1 MIDNTIIRIK
11 SGNGGD
17 GAISGRHEK
26 FVPRGGPDGGD
37 GGTGG
42 NIVIRGDRNKNT
54 LLSFRYK
61 KVFVA
66 GNGTNGSSAN
76 KHGKDGK
83 DVILEV
89 PVGTLIST
97 TNGCEIADI
106 TTHDQEILIAKG
118 GRGGVGNSKF
128 KSSTSQYPVI
138 AECGDVGE
146 EKEVRL
152 QLKLLADVGIIGAPN
167 AGKSSLISILTAARP
182 KIGSYPFTTLEPVL
196 GVSEHKGEEMVLVD
210 IPGLIEGAHE
220 GAGLGHEFLAHI
232 ERTKVLI
239 HLVDASNENVVEVFK
254 AINGELQKFDKRLIK
269 KKQVVVLNKVDTD
282 EVRGMPVVKL
292 RQLAEEIGSRY
303 FVSAVTGEG
312 LESMQDEV
320 LRVLSEET
328 PLGEG
333 VVEGILTDEKVPVI
347 RPEPQDPPVAIER
360 EADVFIV
367 HARSVERVAK
377 RIDYDDWLARMQLYR
392 YMMRK
397 GVVRALEDAGI
408 RPGDSVRVGGL
419 EWEWD

>member
-1 MIDNTIIRIK
+1 MIDNTIIHIK

-37 GGTGG
+37 GGAGG

-61 KVFVA
+61 KIFVA
-66 GNGTNGSSAN
+66 GNGTNGGSAN

-83 DVILEV
+83 DIILQV

-97 TNGCEIADI
+97 PNGSEIADI
-106 TTHDQEILIAKG
+106 TTHDQEILVAEG

-138 AECGDVGE
+138 AESGDVGE
-146 EKEVRL
+146 EKEIVL

-167 AGKSSLISILTAARP
+167 AGKSSLISILTSARP

-196 GVSEHKGEEMVLVD
+196 GVSEHRGEEVVFVD

-220 GAGLGHEFLAHI
+220 GVGLGHEFLAHI

-239 HLVDASNENVVEVFK
+239 HLVDASTNNPVEVFK
-254 AINGELQKFDKRLIK
+254 AINKELKKFDEGLINK
-269 KKQVVVLNKVDTD
+269 QQVVVLNKIDTD
-282 EVRGMPVVKL
+282 EVQNMPRVKL
-292 RQLAEEIGSRY
+292 RQIAEETGSVH
-303 FVSAVTGEG
+303 FISAVTGEG
-312 LESMQDEV
+312 LEAVQDEI

-328 PLGEG
+328 PLGEDVIESISG
-333 VVEGILTDEKVPVI
+333 DGKIPVI
-347 RPEPQDPPVAIER
+347 RPESQEPPVAIEKDK
-360 EADVFIV
+360 DVFIV

-392 YMMRK
+392 YMIRK
-397 GVVRALEDAGI
+397 GVVRALEEAGI
-408 RPGDSVRVGGL
+408 SGGDTVRVGDL

>member
-17 GAISGRHEK
+17 GAISGRREK

-97 TNGCEIADI
+97 TNGSEIADI
-106 TTHDQEILIAKG
+106 TTHDQKIVIAKG

-128 KSSTSQYPVI
+128 KSSTSQYPVL
-138 AECGDVGE
+138 AESGDVGE
-146 EKEVRL
+146 EKEVVL

-167 AGKSSLISILTAARP
+167 AGKSSLISILTSARP

-196 GVSEHKGEEMVLVD
+196 GVSEHRGEEVVFVD

-220 GAGLGHEFLAHI
+220 GVGLGHEFLAHI

-239 HLVDASNENVVEVFK
+239 HLVDASTENPVEVFK
-254 AINGELQKFDKRLIK
+254 AINEELKKFNESLIK

-282 EVRGMPVVKL
+282 EVRNMSRVKL
-292 RQLAEEIGSRY
+292 GQLAEETGSVY

-312 LESMQDEV
+312 LKAMQDEV

-328 PLGEG
+328 PSGEDAVG
-333 VVEGILTDEKVPVI
+333 GTLTDEKIPVI
-347 RPEPQDPPVAIER
+347 RPETQGVPVVIER
-360 EADVFIV
+360 DADVFV
-367 HARSVERVAK
+367 VYARSVERVAK

-392 YMMRK
+392 YMIRK

-408 RPGDSVRVGGL
+408 SPGDTVRVGDL
-419 EWEWD
+419 EWEWE

>member
-1 MIDNTIIRIK
+1 MIDNTIIHIK

-66 GNGTNGSSAN
+66 GNGTNGGSAN

-83 DVILEV
+83 DVILQV

-97 TNGCEIADI
+97 AKGSEIADI
-106 TTHDQEILIAKG
+106 TAHDQEILIAKG

-138 AECGDVGE
+138 AESGDVGE
-146 EKEVRL
+146 EKEIVL

-196 GVSEHKGEEMVLVD
+196 GVCEHRGEEVVFVD

-220 GAGLGHEFLAHI
+220 GVGLGHEFLAHI

-239 HLVDASNENVVEVFK
+239 HLVDASTNNPVEVFK
-254 AINGELQKFDKRLIK
+254 AINEELKKFDESLIK
-269 KKQVVVLNKVDTD
+269 KQQVVVLNKVDTD
-282 EVRGMPVVKL
+282 EVRNMSKVKL
-292 RQLAEEIGSRY
+292 RQIAEETGSVY
-303 FVSAVTGEG
+303 FISAVTGEG

-328 PLGEG
+328 SSSDD
-333 VVEGILTDEKVPVI
+333 VMEGILMDEKIPVI
-347 RPEPQDPPVAIER
+347 RPEPEDPPVAIER
-360 EADVFIV
+360 DADVFIV
-367 HARSVERVAK
+367 YSRSVERVAK

-392 YMMRK
+392 YMIRK

-408 RPGDSVRVGGL
+408 NSGDTVRVGDL

>member
-17 GAISGRHEK
+17 GAISGRREK

-97 TNGCEIADI
+97 TNGSEIADI
-106 TTHDQEILIAKG
+106 TTHDQKIVIAKG

-128 KSSTSQYPVI
+128 KSSTSQYPVL
-138 AECGDVGE
+138 AESGDVGE
-146 EKEVRL
+146 EKEVVL

-167 AGKSSLISILTAARP
+167 AGKSSLISILTSARP

-196 GVSEHKGEEMVLVD
+196 GVSEHRGEEVVFVD

-220 GAGLGHEFLAHI
+220 GVGLGHEFLAHI

-239 HLVDASNENVVEVFK
+239 HLVDASTENPVEVFK
-254 AINGELQKFDKRLIK
+254 AINEELKKFDESLIK
-269 KKQVVVLNKVDTD
+269 KQQVVVLNKVDTD
-282 EVRGMPVVKL
+282 EVRNMSKVKL
-292 RQLAEEIGSRY
+292 RQIGEETGSVY
-303 FVSAVTGEG
+303 FISAVTGEG
-312 LESMQDEV
+312 LEAMQDEV

-328 PLGEG
+328 PSSDD
-333 VVEGILTDEKVPVI
+333 VMEGILMDEKIPVI
-347 RPEPQDPPVAIER
+347 RPEPEDPPVAIER
-360 EADVFIV
+360 DADVFIV
-367 HARSVERVAK
+367 HSRSVERVAK

-392 YMMRK
+392 YMIRK
-397 GVVRALEDAGI
+397 GVVRALEGAGI
-408 RPGDSVRVGGL
+408 NSGDTVRVGDL